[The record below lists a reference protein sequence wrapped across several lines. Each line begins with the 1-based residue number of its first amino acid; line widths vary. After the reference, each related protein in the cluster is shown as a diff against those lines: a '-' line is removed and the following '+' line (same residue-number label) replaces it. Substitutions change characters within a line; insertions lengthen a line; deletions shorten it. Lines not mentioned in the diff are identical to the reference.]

1 MFKNDCLEYLVL
13 ISDEELE
20 MKPYL
25 CSSTYRNRIKATE
38 KNLHGIINIV
48 PLSEVNNYRIQGII
62 KTNTL
67 YVKLPKENIYL
78 SPSKFEHEYMKSQIL
93 ELIYIFRLTGAIELE
108 INYINDISNSFT
120 IGGGANVNIGQIQ
133 AELSSEVSKLATKSN
148 NLATKLEFDKN
159 INIVKSIDE
168 LHKDKKI
175 HYLPKKI

>member
-1 MFKNDCLEYLVL
+1 MLCGSTRTLKKQMFKNDCLEYLVL

-93 ELIYIFRLTGAIELE
+93 ELIYIFR
-108 INYINDISNSFT
+108 
-120 IGGGANVNIGQIQ
+120 
-133 AELSSEVSKLATKSN
+133 
-148 NLATKLEFDKN
+148 
-159 INIVKSIDE
+159 
-168 LHKDKKI
+168 
-175 HYLPKKI
+175 